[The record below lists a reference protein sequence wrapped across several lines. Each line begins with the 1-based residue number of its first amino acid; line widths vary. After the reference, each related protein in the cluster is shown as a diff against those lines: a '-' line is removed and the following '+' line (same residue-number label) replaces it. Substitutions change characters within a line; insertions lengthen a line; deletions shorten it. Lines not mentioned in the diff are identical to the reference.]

1 MVKHI
6 IFTSL
11 LVLIA
16 LFGSLPLWTQAKQ
29 TQQCKSKSGRI
40 LLTAVPSINYAQSVP
55 VSVYVPPCYAPDRE
69 SFYPVIYLLHGSGAD
84 ETQWPDLNMQSSADA
99 LIAHGAVPFVGVMP
113 GAVYYNPVDYGE
125 FVVKDLLP
133 GIEAQFHVAKV
144 RSGRGI
150 GGLSLG
156 GFWAL
161 KIAFLHPD
169 LFAAVGGYSP
179 VVDRGDFDDPL
190 SLARQLDS
198 RALQGLNIDLDVGDQ
213 DSLLYDTQGLAQVL
227 RSRGLT
233 VSLTI
238 GQGGHDRV
246 YWRAHTYDYF
256 RFYLDEMMPP
266 QTF

>member
-1 MVKHI
+1 MVKHTI
-6 IFTSL
+6 TRCL
-11 LVLIA
+11 LALIA
-16 LFGSLPLWTQAKQ
+16 LFGGPSLWAQAQQ
-29 TQQCKSKSGRI
+29 TQQCKSEAGRI
-40 LLTAVPSINYAQSVP
+40 ILAAVPSINYAQSVP
-55 VSVYVPPCYAPDRE
+55 ISVYLPPCYAPDRQ
-69 SFYPVIYLLHGSGAD
+69 SSYPVIYLLHGSGAD
-84 ETQWPDLNMQSSADA
+84 ETQWPDLNVQSSADA
-99 LIAHGAVPFVGVMP
+99 LIAHGALPFVVVMP

-125 FVVKDLLP
+125 FVIKDLLP
-133 GIEAQFHVAKV
+133 GIERQFRVSKV

-179 VVDRGDFDDPL
+179 VVDRGDYDDPL
-190 SLARQLDS
+190 SLASQVNI

-213 DSLLYDTQGLAQVL
+213 DSLIYGTEGLAQVL

-233 VSLTI
+233 VALTI

-246 YWRAHTYDYF
+246 YWRAHTYEYF
-256 RFYLDEMMPP
+256 RFYLDRMASP